1 MSLSGAFITGNGE
14 TTTPTKT
21 GLARSI
27 PSLSPMSNHSA
38 HVQQLVVQAMAY
50 LESNR
55 DVARR
60 CLRDAATLLG
70 EERRAISAAEAPRI
84 HPILRPGGLAGW
96 QAHRALEYIESNLG
110 SKMTIRDMADSVGL
124 SVSHFSRG
132 FRRSLGSPPMTY
144 VTARRVEHAK
154 AMMASTRLRLAD
166 IALASGFTDQSHL
179 TRFFRRLVGSSPARW
194 RRALIHT
201 G

>member
-1 MSLSGAFITGNGE
+1 
-14 TTTPTKT
+14 
-21 GLARSI
+21 
-27 PSLSPMSNHSA
+27 
-38 HVQQLVVQAMAY
+38 
-50 LESNR
+50 
-55 DVARR
+55 
-60 CLRDAATLLG
+60 
-70 EERRAISAAEAPRI
+70 
-84 HPILRPGGLAGW
+84 
-96 QAHRALEYIESNLG
+96 
-110 SKMTIRDMADSVGL
+110 
-124 SVSHFSRG
+124 
-132 FRRSLGSPPMTY
+132 MTY